1 MQLNIDLGIDDEQ
14 EKKDKKA
21 LERAKQAQAKKVASQ
36 YEPSWDE
43 VWISGWTRHTGTVK
57 KGIFQTKLTS
67 KDKERLIEVKQAI
80 EDGKIGTK
88 VENMTKFSKAHA
100 LNLHKE
106 LMEIERVGIIEDMIA
121 NKPHNYHLINTEDAL
136 QELLPLLRKEE
147 LVALDTETTGVE
159 WEDRTVGLSITFP
172 TADQHVY
179 VPYGHKTDVEQL
191 SKERVIEVLKPEL
204 ERSGLKLVL
213 HNSKFDV
220 HMLEKD
226 GIDIKDNVYFDTM
239 IAMHVLNENEQ
250 SFALKKIANKYGR
263 FFGYYDESKTF
274 EELFGKDPQA
284 FIEADMTLAMIYAS
298 KDTELT
304 YLLYKWQLSMMEK
317 QENLKNV
324 YFNIEQPN
332 THVAIEMERN
342 GFALDLEFA
351 EDYANEL
358 GAKVDA
364 LSKQMEDQ
372 WGDLNINSP
381 KQLSELFY
389 DELGF
394 TDVSKKKKVDA
405 KTLKALAKHH
415 PEVQVLVDYRELNK
429 LLSTYIEP
437 LPARVRKDVG
447 DLKGDNRLH
456 GQFNQTGTVTGRWA
470 SREPNLQNLP
480 EKARKMIIA
489 PEGSVIIGIDY
500 SQIEPRTLASMSG
513 DENFSKPYISGGD
526 LYVQIASDV
535 YDIPYEHCLESDDTY
550 WREHTSL
557 QKHPRKLAKVIL
569 LAVMY
574 GISPIS
580 LADQILATPAE
591 AEQFIQD
598 FYDAYPVVRGWMDK
612 VVEYA
617 DANGFVLTADGRK
630 RRFIGHTDIAKQ
642 YKTAK
647 AKITEVLGREPA
659 GNIWQEE
666 LPYKLKKSFWD
677 VNREYS
683 RVERMSVNAV
693 IQGSSADILK
703 KAMIKVYEHLKTK
716 GSDWKF
722 IGTIHDEL
730 MFEIPDTATPDEI
743 QEIADIMTNTTTL
756 NVPIRC
762 DIEVMKRWG
771 EGVPLQQW
779 IDAGAGTAVFEEAE

>member
-1 MQLNIDLGIDDEQ
+1 MQLNIDLGIDKDQ
-14 EKKDKKA
+14 EDNEKKA
-21 LERAKQAQAKKVASQ
+21 LKRAKVAQAKKEASK
-36 YEPSWDE
+36 YEPTWDE
-43 VWISGWTRHTGTVK
+43 VWLSGWESHTGTFK
-57 KGIFQTKLTS
+57 KGIFQTKTTT
-67 KDKERLIEVKQAI
+67 KDKERLLEVKQAI
-80 EDGKIGTK
+80 EDGKIGSK
-88 VENMTKFSKAHA
+88 VENLAKFSKAHA

-106 LMEIERVGIIEDMIA
+106 LVELERVGIIEKMVLS
-121 NKPHNYHLINTEDAL
+121 KPHNYHLINTE
-136 QELLPLLRKEE
+136 ELLQALLRKLRKEE
-147 LVALDTETTGVE
+147 LIALDTETTGVG
-159 WEDRTVGLSITFP
+159 WEDRTVGISLSLP
-172 TADQHVY
+172 TADIHVY
-179 VPYGHKTDVEQL
+179 IPYGHITDEDQL
-191 SKERVIEVLKPEL
+191 SRDRVIGALKTEL
-204 ERSGLKLVL
+204 ERAGLKLVL

-220 HMLEKD
+220 HMLDKD
-226 GIDIKDNVYFDTM
+226 GVDIRDNVYFDTM

-250 SFALKKIANKYGR
+250 SFALKKIANKYGS
-263 FFGYYDESKTF
+263 FFGYKDESKTF

-304 YLLYKWQLSMMEK
+304 LLLYKWQLSMMEK
-317 QENLKNV
+317 QPNLKNV

-332 THVAIEMERN
+332 THIAIEMERN

-351 EDYANEL
+351 EGYAEEL
-358 GAKVDA
+358 REQVNA
-364 LSKQMEDQ
+364 LSKEMEEQ
-372 WGDLNINSP
+372 WGDININSP

-394 TDVSKKKKVDA
+394 TDVSKQQKVDA
-405 KTLKALAKHH
+405 KTLKQLAKHH
-415 PEVQVLVDYRELNK
+415 PEVQKLVDYRELNK
-429 LLSTYIEP
+429 LLSTYIDP
-437 LPARVRKDVG
+437 LPAKVRKDVG
-447 DLKGDNRLH
+447 DLKGDYRLH

-480 EKARKMIIA
+480 EKARKMVVA
-489 PEGSVIIGIDY
+489 PKGSIIIGIDY

-513 DENFSKPYISGGD
+513 DENFSKPYTSGGD

-535 YDIPYEHCLESDDTY
+535 YGIPYEHCLESDDVY
-550 WREHTSL
+550 WRENTNL

-598 FYDAYPVVRGWMDK
+598 FYNAYPVVRGWMDD
-612 VVEYA
+612 VVKYA
-617 DANGFVLTADGRK
+617 DANGYVLTADGRK

-647 AKITEVLGREPA
+647 AKITELLGREPE

-703 KAMIKVYEHLKTK
+703 KAMIKVYEHLRSK
-716 GSDWKF
+716 GSEWKF

-730 MFEIPDTATPDEI
+730 LFEIPDTATPEEI
-743 QEIADIMTNTTTL
+743 KEIADIMINTTTL
-756 NVPIRC
+756 KVPIKC
-762 DIEVMKRWG
+762 DVEVMVRWG
-771 EGVPLQQW
+771 EGVPFQQW
-779 IDAGAGTAVFEEAE
+779 IDAGAGTAIFDGE